1 MRAAEDI
8 LSLTR
13 GLKEAWL
20 FGKLDT
26 LGESAVTVKTDEEA
40 RKVAGGLER
49 LVKGVVGSG
58 EVVG

>member
-26 LGESAVTVKTDEEA
+26 LGESVVTAKTDEEA

-49 LVKGVVGSG
+49 LVKV
-58 EVVG
+58 